1 MSLDIVGALNASI
14 GGILVKTGEWDEN
27 NMQNIEIKVHSFL

>member
-1 MSLDIVGALNASI
+1 MNASI

-27 NMQNIEIKVHSFL
+27 NMQNTEIKVHGVL